1 MRHAT
6 TPRRGFFVLPT
17 VLLCFAGVP
26 RLGVA
31 ARKAPDPGSPEF
43 GVYVMETID
52 DMYRGNKSHAVMEM
66 EVQTEHWKRTLELEA
81 WSLGEDYSLIR
92 ILEPKKERGTATLKA
107 KGDLFTYL
115 SKTGRTVKITSGMMG
130 GSWMGSHFTNDDLVR
145 DTRFS
150 RDFDIALKSDGDEGG
165 TRIYRF
171 TITPKPDTP
180 VVWGKIDVTVRQSDL
195 QPLEER
201 FFDEDGEP
209 VRVMKLSKIETLDG
223 KKMPTEVVVRPLDG
237 SGEFTRVTWKTVDFR
252 VELEP
257 AFFSLRKL
265 KSL

>member
-1 MRHAT
+1 MTRT
-6 TPRRGFFVLPT
+6 VTPRPGHLAALAALICLSVSPVLG
-17 VLLCFAGVP
+17 L
-26 RLGVA
+26 A
-31 ARKAPDPGSPEF
+31 AKKAPDPTSPEF

-52 DMYRGNKSHAVMEM
+52 DMYRGSQSHAIMEM
-66 EVQTEHWKRTLELEA
+66 EVQTEHWKRTLALEA

-92 ILEPKKERGTATLKA
+92 ILEPKKEKGTATLKA

-150 RDFDIALKSDGDEGG
+150 RDFDVELAFDGEQAG
-165 TRIYRF
+165 TPIYRF

-180 VVWGKIDVTVRQSDL
+180 VVWGKVEVTVRKSDL
-195 QPLEER
+195 QPVEER

-209 VRVMKLSKIETLDG
+209 VRVMELAKIKALSG
-223 KKMPTEVVVRPLDG
+223 KKMPTEVIVRPLDG
-237 SGEFTRVTWKTVDFR
+237 SGEYTRVTWNEVDFN
-252 VELEP
+252 VDLTP
-257 AFFSLRKL
+257 AFFSIRKL